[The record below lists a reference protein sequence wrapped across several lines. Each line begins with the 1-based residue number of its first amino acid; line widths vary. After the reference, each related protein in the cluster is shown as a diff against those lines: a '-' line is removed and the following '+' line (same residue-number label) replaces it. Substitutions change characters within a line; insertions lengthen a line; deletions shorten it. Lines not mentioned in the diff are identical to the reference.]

1 MELRKHPLISYRG
14 IPSWPPVWTWIGGN
28 GNERPKGEVGILKQ
42 VKPVDGQFVNRCFL
56 WMQYQDST
64 YLGCLLFTATPFC
77 HQLSNLLEKNCGQ
90 SVEYIGGLDLSH
102 LG

>member
-1 MELRKHPLISYRG
+1 M
-14 IPSWPPVWTWIGGN
+14 WTWIGGN
-28 GNERPKGEVGILKQ
+28 GDERPKGEVGILKQ

-64 YLGCLLFTATPFC
+64 YVGCLLLTATPFC